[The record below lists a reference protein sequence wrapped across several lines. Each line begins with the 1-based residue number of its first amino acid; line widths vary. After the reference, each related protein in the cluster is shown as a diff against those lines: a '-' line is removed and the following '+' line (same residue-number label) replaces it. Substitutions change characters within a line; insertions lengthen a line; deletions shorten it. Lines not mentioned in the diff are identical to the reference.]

1 MRQLCNLAYAV
12 LRENR
17 TPAQLAELEMLLTD
31 PKEKAELM
39 EKQNAES
46 MKELGRALPPGV
58 GLLFPPQ
65 PPKTTAGGNI
75 EAEKDTE

>member
-1 MRQLCNLAYAV
+1 
-12 LRENR
+12 
-17 TPAQLAELEMLLTD
+17 
-31 PKEKAELM
+31 
-39 EKQNAES
+39 